1 MKIFNKILVVLMLT
15 GFSSC
20 QMFNL
25 DLLDNPNEVT
35 PEGVG
40 VDFLYNNIQL
50 TYRNFYNGTF
60 NFTADVSRMTAMI
73 NYTYQSAFQAVAY
86 NGLWNSAYS
95 QLFSDVETLLGVA
108 DERGLDV
115 HAGSAKLMKAYV
127 MVSLVD
133 IFGAVPYSQALQGTD
148 IISPGSDKDGG
159 KSVYAAAE
167 ALIDEAIAQLDG
179 TVAASPASDIFYNG
193 NADKWITFG
202 KTLKLKMYLNM
213 SVGDASVA
221 SKINALIADGDLI
234 DTESE
239 DFEFQYSVERNNPN
253 SRHPFYNDSYENSD
267 GTYMS
272 NYYMWLLRSEKQ
284 LDGDDLIDPRI
295 RFYFY
300 RQDRDLSDEDA
311 TIWDCIYSATPFT
324 ASGDLE
330 PAPAHYTA
338 VDPRMPY
345 CITSIDG
352 YFGRDHGNGSG
363 IPPDGP
369 IRAVFGLYPG
379 GGNFDDNSFDFTQ
392 NLGTDGGLGAGI
404 NPILL
409 SSFTDFML
417 AEAALTL
424 GTTGDARS
432 YLESAINKSMD
443 KVFSF
448 KSFLNPSK
456 VVANSPVTGPITLKQ
471 AYLDPLDSLQNL
483 YVNYV
488 LDAYDATANEG
499 EKLDIITK
507 EFYIAVWGNGLEAYN
522 MIRRTG
528 KPANLQPGIE
538 TSIGDFIRSAIYP
551 AVHVNLNANVQQK
564 SITDQVFWDTNPPG
578 FVR

>member
-1 MKIFNKILVVLMLT
+1 MLT

-50 TYRNFYNGTF
+50 TYRNFYNNTW
-60 NFTADVSRMTAMI
+60 NFTADVSRMTAMT
-73 NYTYQSAFQAVAY
+73 NYTYNSAFQAVSY
-86 NGLWNSAYS
+86 NGLWNNAYS
-95 QLFSDVETLLGVA
+95 QLFSDVETLLEVA
-108 DERGLDV
+108 EARGLDI
-115 HAGSAKLMKAYV
+115 HAGTAKLMKAYV

-148 IISPGSDKDGG
+148 VISPASDGDGG

-167 ALIDEAIAQLDG
+167 ALIDDAIAQLDG
-179 TVAASPASDIFYNG
+179 TVAAGPASDIFYDG
-193 NADKWITFG
+193 DPSKWITFA

-213 SVGDASVA
+213 SVGDASVK
-221 SKINALIADGDLI
+221 SKMDALIDGGDLI
-234 DTESE
+234 DSE
-239 DFEFQYSVERNNPN
+239 DEDFQFQYSVERNNPN
-253 SRHPFYNDSYENSD
+253 SRHPFYNNSYENED
-267 GTYMS
+267 GDYQS
-272 NYYMWLLRSEKQ
+272 NYYMWLLRAEKQ
-284 LDGDDLIDPRI
+284 LNGDALVDPRI

-300 RQDRDLSDEDA
+300 RQDPDLSNEDA
-311 TIWDCIYSATPFT
+311 TIWDCIYTATPFT
-324 ASGDLE
+324 ATGELE
-330 PAPAHYTA
+330 SPPPHYTA
-338 VDPRMPY
+338 VDPNMAF
-345 CITSIDG
+345 CIASIDG

-363 IPPDGP
+363 IPPDGQ
-369 IRAVFGLYPG
+369 IRTVYGLYPAG
-379 GGNFDDNSFDFTQ
+379 GSFDDNSFDYTQ
-392 NLGTDGGLGAGI
+392 NQGTDGALGQGI

-424 GTTGDARS
+424 GTSGDPKA
-432 YLESAINKSMD
+432 YLESAIDKSME
-443 KVFSF
+443 KVFGYQ
-448 KSFLNPSK
+448 SFLTPGK
-456 VVANSPVTGPITLKQ
+456 VVGRTPTGEDITLKQ
-471 AYLDPLDSLQNL
+471 AFLDPLDSLKNS
-483 YVNYV
+483 YITYV
-488 LDAYDATANEG
+488 LDAYDATADEG

-507 EFYIAVWGNGLEAYN
+507 EFYIAAWGNGLEAYN

-538 TSIGDFIRSAIYP
+538 TSVGDFIRSAIYP

-564 SITDQVFWDTNPPG
+564 SVTEQVFWDTNPPN
-578 FVR
+578 FVK